1 MKKVHYLFIILPI
14 FLAILILLVSLQSAS
29 KSKFVDQTNLT
40 SRKFYVA
47 KEILPDHSLYPV
59 LMAVDRLRL
68 ELSDSE
74 KRISLLVSYGS
85 RRLFYGSKLLDKGN
99 QVLAFTTLSKA
110 LKYQNQALEEN
121 IVLLERKQNNKELED
136 QTLAFFVLEN
146 FDQQMLVI
154 ADCRA
159 KFNDEEKIIL
169 ESLVLQGV
177 SLADKLQRLIQ

>member
-1 MKKVHYLFIILPI
+1 
-14 FLAILILLVSLQSAS
+14 
-29 KSKFVDQTNLT
+29 
-40 SRKFYVA
+40 
-47 KEILPDHSLYPV
+47 
-59 LMAVDRLRL
+59 
-68 ELSDSE
+68 
-74 KRISLLVSYGS
+74 LVSYGS